1 MILWYLIIVIGL
13 HNGSNTVSIPMQS
26 ENACMSSAIL
36 QIQANV
42 SSIANTD
49 GNNRGNTLA
58 YCINTKTGEI
68 LPNKNGKW

>member
-1 MILWYLIIVIGL
+1 MEFGMILWYLIIVIGL

-26 ENACMSSAIL
+26 ENACMNAAVL

-42 SSIANTD
+42 SSISS
-49 GNNRGNTLA
+49 RGNTLA

-68 LPNKNGKW
+68 LPNKDGKW